1 MEEAVI
7 AYGKPA
13 PRGGFAKAKE
23 KEKSTGAAVTLRE
36 QSKINDIDAEV
47 LIFTDGGC
55 EPNPGEAGSGIAVY
69 QKLTL
74 RELWYGLYVAEGTN
88 NIAELNALN
97 QGFLLAADELKK
109 NRSVAVFS
117 DSTYSINCITKW
129 AIGWEKKGWKRD
141 GNQPIKNLELIQEA
155 YKNYKLLKGKVKVL
169 HVKGHAGIEGN
180 ELADRMSMYA
190 VQNHEEEFSRYQ
202 EALNVSEIL
211 AMVSG

>member
-13 PRGGFAKAKE
+13 PRSGFAKANAKTSG
-23 KEKSTGAAVTLRE
+23 STGTLRE
-36 QSKINDIDAEV
+36 QSRINDIDVDV

-69 QKLTL
+69 QKQAL

-129 AIGWEKKGWKRD
+129 ASGWEKKGWKRD

-155 YKNYKLLKGKVKVL
+155 YANYNRLKDKVQVL

-180 ELADRMSMYA
+180 ELADRMSMFA
-190 VQNHEEEFSRYQ
+190 VRNHEDEFARYQ
-202 EALNVSEIL
+202 DELNISEIL
-211 AMVSG
+211 AMAAG